1 MWRRRNPPISV
12 EARAVAKSKI
22 VIIAAVLV
30 SLLGVMAGSGTADLD
45 DSYADEVVSF
55 TQGHVWDNTK
65 DEPPGTWGWT
75 DKPEEALGGPTKAAA
90 DGNAYFV
97 SLGANPAGDIILK
110 FTDRMLIDGQA
121 NAGYDLA
128 IHEFGA
134 ADDACVYLANDRNE
148 DGLPDSWVYLGY
160 TATDASASRLT
171 GVHPSYIS
179 GESTS
184 ILFMFD
190 VAGKLDAIG
199 GWASFIRILDDNKGR
214 TDPNFTDGFDL
225 NAVEILNYATMDEI
239 NAAEDDSCPEEEEP
253 EESCGSSCKNYCNF
267 KCSGIHYQD
276 CGYGQAC
283 VWGKVHFDAFG
294 SLCHPAQVT
303 VCVGQVTE
311 TFPMT
316 VKDKKGKTWEYKCSE
331 CKKGSIIKDMK
342 IDWDKEDFEIHI
354 DKTCL
359 NGVSTTPDVKITCHD
374 YGYSQNQSVQKG
386 YWWNYKFSNLFSC
399 FW

>member
-1 MWRRRNPPISV
+1 MV
-12 EARAVAKSKI
+12 KSKI

-30 SLLGVMAGSGTADLD
+30 SLFGVMAGSGAADLD

-55 TQGHVWDNTK
+55 TQGHVWDNAK
-65 DEPPGTWGWT
+65 SEPPGTWGWT
-75 DKPEEALGGPTKAAA
+75 DKPEEALGGPTKAPAS
-90 DGNAYFV
+90 GNAYFV
-97 SLGANPAGDIILK
+97 SLGANPAGEIVLK

-171 GVHPSYIS
+171 GNHPSYLS

-199 GWASFIRILDDNKGR
+199 GWASFVKIVDDDKGR
-214 TDPNFTDGFDL
+214 TDPNYTDGFDL
-225 NAVEILNYATMDEI
+225 NAVEILNYDTLDEI
-239 NAAEDDSCPEEEEP
+239 NAAEEDVCPEEEEP
-253 EESCGSSCKNYCNF
+253 ADSCINYCKSSCKSHCDI
-267 KCSGIHYQD
+267 KCSKIHYKQCD
-276 CGYGQAC
+276 DGEVC
-283 VWGKVHFDAFG
+283 VWGKVHLDAPD

-311 TFPMT
+311 TVAMT
-316 VKDKKGKTWEYKCSE
+316 VKDKKGKTWEYKCPKD
-331 CKKGSIIKDMK
+331 KKGNMVKDMK
-342 IDWDKEDFEIHI
+342 IDWDKEDFDIHI

-359 NGVSTTPDVKITCHD
+359 KGVNTPPDIKVTCHD
-374 YGYSQNQSVQKG
+374 YGYCQSQSVQEKKG
-386 YWWNYKFSNLFSC
+386 HWWNYKFSNLFSR
-399 FW
+399 F